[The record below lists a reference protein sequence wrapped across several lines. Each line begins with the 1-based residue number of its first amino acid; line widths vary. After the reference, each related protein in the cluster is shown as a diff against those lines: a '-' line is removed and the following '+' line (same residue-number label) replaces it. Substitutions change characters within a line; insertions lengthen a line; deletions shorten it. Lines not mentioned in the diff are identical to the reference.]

1 VKRGLSMA
9 DLQVV
14 DEEDHQQRDN
24 ELRAAHRQAFDR
36 IRAASGS
43 PGYHETVSEAVSS
56 LIDACE
62 DYCGRRSQD

>member
-1 VKRGLSMA
+1 MA
-9 DLQVV
+9 DLRVL

-24 ELRAAHRQAFDR
+24 ELRAAHRQAFER

-43 PGYHETVSEAVSS
+43 PGYHEAVSDAVNN

-62 DYCGRRSQD
+62 EYCNKRSDD